1 MMSDLKKELDSLD
14 LPLLIEYGV
23 SAKEKAGALEVY
35 ERFKKSA
42 AAVSLLRCYYSDLPE
57 AREEVAVDLKVVA
70 AKQGSVLSV
79 LRSTHHDYL
88 YLHTNNQA
96 LFLGEFKDGVEDE
109 AILRYFEFESA
120 EDFWKKTGS
129 RPEDLPSLPT
139 AGPVLANAVCVA
151 CGVEEGEYHMLGCP
165 VEPCPW
171 CQAQLSRCNCRFDQM
186 GVNSIE
192 EDEQLDRFQELLEQK
207 GRIAF
212 AAAQNPAYPV
222 AGDDPAPFSEDKDQ

>member
-1 MMSDLKKELDSLD
+1 MMNDLQKELESLE

-23 SAKEKAGALEVY
+23 SAEEKTGALAVY
-35 ERFKKSA
+35 ERYKNSA
-42 AAVSLLRCYYSDLPE
+42 AAVSLLRCYYAHLPE
-57 AREEVAVDLKVVA
+57 AREEMAVDLKVVA
-70 AKQGSVLSV
+70 ARQGSVLTV

-96 LFLGEFKDGVEDE
+96 LFLGEFKDGIEDE
-109 AILRYFEFESA
+109 VILRHFEFESA
-120 EDFWKKTGS
+120 EDFRKKAGS
-129 RPEDLPSLPT
+129 RPENLPSLPT
-139 AGPVLANAVCVA
+139 AGPAEANAVCVA

-192 EDEQLDRFQELLEQK
+192 DDEQLDHFQELLEQK

-212 AAAQNPAYPV
+212 AAGQNPAYPV
-222 AGDDPAPFSEDKDQ
+222 AGDDPSPFSEE